1 MTTTSNAAQNQGQDN
16 QQLPPANQTP
26 ATQPP
31 AVASNPAPSPSER
44 FMLAVDRE
52 VGQQVGK
59 VALTEFQR
67 KLIQNYF
74 IKIDMVMKD
83 AEQRRMAKNEKYRDP
98 LPYDWKNVNL
108 QKLALDVIAYSS
120 VGLDPL
126 QDNHINPIPYK
137 NNNLQKYEITF
148 IPGYKGEQIKAS
160 KYGIDVPDEVIVELV
175 YSTDSFRAI
184 KKDKSNDVE
193 SYEFNINDP
202 FNRGEIIGGF
212 WYHRFFNEPKK
223 NRLRVFS
230 KADIDKRR
238 PDKASPEFWGG
249 EKTTWENG
257 KPTGKEIVEGWY
269 DEMAFKTIFKN
280 AWKSITIDSQKI
292 DDALRMIIERE
303 SQKLDEQVIK
313 QIQENANGAGTNAP
327 AIGFEDTP
335 QTPEPVVQHPSIES
349 EAPSAPVP
357 GESTPDPVVSAPAAD
372 PTTDL
377 PSPGGQIKAP
387 F

>member
-1 MTTTSNAAQNQGQDN
+1 MTQASNAAPNHGQDN
-16 QQLPPANQTP
+16 QQQPPASQTP
-26 ATQPP
+26 ATQAP
-31 AVASNPAPSPSER
+31 AVPSPSER

-74 IKIDMVMKD
+74 IKIDMVMKA
-83 AEQRRMAKNEKYRDP
+83 AEQKRLGTGENYRDP
-98 LPYDWKNVNL
+98 LPYKWENVNL

-126 QDNHINPIPYK
+126 QDNHISPIPYK
-137 NNNLQKYEITF
+137 NRSLDKYEVTF

-160 KYGIDVPDEVIVELV
+160 KYGLDVPDEVIVELV
-175 YSTDSFRAI
+175 YSTDVFRAI
-184 KKDKSNDVE
+184 KKDKSNEVE
-193 SYEFNINDP
+193 SYQFDITDP
-202 FNRGEIIGGF
+202 FNRGDIIGGF

-223 NRLRVFS
+223 NKLRVFS

-238 PDKASPEFWGG
+238 PDKASAEFWGG
-249 EKTTWENG
+249 EKDKWENG
-257 KPTGKEIVEGWY
+257 RKVGKEQVEGWY
-269 DEMAFKTIFKN
+269 DEMAYKTIFKN

-313 QIQENANGAGTNAP
+313 QIQENANGAGSNAA

-335 QTPEPVVQHPSIES
+335 QTPEPVVQQPSTENEI
-349 EAPSAPVP
+349 PDGP
-357 GESTPDPVVSAPAAD
+357 TPEQSAPAPD